1 MANATQE
8 YPKIDPKK
16 TKQLISLDLNTQ
28 CAKICDDVFSL
39 F

>member
-16 TKQLISLDLNTQ
+16 TKQLISTLGGAGRKTQ
-28 CAKICDDVFSL
+28 F
-39 F
+39 